1 MGDGSIKMTNLVNL
15 MNQRGLHGLVI
26 FSDGTCSI
34 VRPSYLYY
42 FSEFKPLGPRNA
54 VVVSNSGDSALLV
67 EPTWDSH
74 RALRES
80 WIRDVRGSSD
90 FLKDLMNLIR
100 EFKIK
105 GPVGLVGSKDMID
118 DLYMGIQKGVNI
130 TLADD
135 IVEDIARQ
143 KTDDDLTIDRKAA
156 GIADV
161 GFNAF
166 LEYTRT
172 GTLEYEL
179 VAYMEFAMRSA
190 GADDIFILLSS
201 GKHNTEMHHPGD
213 RRMREGDIVIA
224 EITSVYKW
232 QFIQLC
238 RTVVLGRPS
247 PVLTEKYNMLT
258 RAFEESQKEIKPG
271 ALASMVP
278 RAMNKIISD
287 AGYGEYCRPPYM
299 RARGHGTGIGP
310 IVAGVAL
317 DDNVGVPLA
326 SGQVLVV
333 HPNQYLP
340 ETGYLACGETFLVT
354 DSGTERLAKT
364 ETKLYINEG

>member
-1 MGDGSIKMTNLVNL
+1 MGDGALKLAKAVNL
-15 MNQRGLHGLVI
+15 INQQRLHGLVI

-54 VVVSNSGDSALLV
+54 MVVSNAGDAALLV
-67 EPTWDSH
+67 EPAWDSL
-74 RALRES
+74 RASRES

-90 FLKDLMNLIR
+90 FLKDLTNLIR
-100 EFKIK
+100 EFKIT

-118 DLYMGIQKGVNI
+118 DLYAGIQREVNI
-130 TLADD
+130 TLADN
-135 IVEDIARQ
+135 IIEDMAKQ
-143 KTDDDLTIDRKAA
+143 KTEADLAIDRKAA
-156 GIADV
+156 EIADV

-166 LEYTRT
+166 LEYARP

-179 VAYMEFAMRSA
+179 VAHMEFAMRSA

-201 GKHNTEMHHPGD
+201 GRHNTEMHHPGD
-213 RRMREGDIVIA
+213 RRMRQGDVVIA
-224 EITSVYKW
+224 EITPVYKW

-238 RTVVLGRPS
+238 RTVVLGKPG
-247 PVLTEKYNMLT
+247 PVLTEKYNMLIRT
-258 RAFEESQKEIKPG
+258 FEESQKELKPG
-271 ALASMVP
+271 VLASTIP
-278 RAMNKIISD
+278 ITMNKMISD

-317 DDNVGVPLA
+317 DDNVRVPLV

-354 DSGTERLAKT
+354 DSGVERLART
-364 ETKLYINEG
+364 ETKLYINEE

>member
-1 MGDGSIKMTNLVNL
+1 MGDGVIKLTNLVNL
-15 MNQRGLHGLVI
+15 MNQRGLNGLVI
-26 FSDGTCSI
+26 FSNGTCSI

-42 FSEFKPLGPRNA
+42 FSEFKPLGPNNA
-54 VVVSNSGDSALLV
+54 VVISNSGDTALLAQ
-67 EPTWDSH
+67 PTWDTP
-74 RALRES
+74 RASRES

-90 FLKDLMNLIR
+90 FLKDVTNLMG
-100 EFKIK
+100 EFKIT
-105 GPVGLVGSKDMID
+105 GPVGLVGTKDMTD
-118 DLYMGIQKGVNI
+118 DLYRGVHNEINI

-135 IVEDIARQ
+135 IIEDVARQ
-143 KTDDDLTIDRKAA
+143 KTEEDIAIDRKAA
-156 GIADV
+156 GIADA
-161 GFNAF
+161 GFKAF

-179 VAYMEFAMRSA
+179 VAHMEFAMRSA

-224 EITSVYKW
+224 EITPVYKW

-238 RTVVLGRPS
+238 RTVVLGKPS
-247 PVLTEKYNMLT
+247 PVLTEKYNILI
-258 RAFEESQKEIKPG
+258 RAFEESQKEIRPG
-271 ALASMVP
+271 SLASMIP
-278 RAMNKIISD
+278 ITMNKIISD

-317 DDNVGVPLA
+317 DDNLNATLV

-354 DSGTERLAKT
+354 DSGTERLSKT